1 MNMKQKLPL
10 KSFLLAAAFSLGLAA
25 SARADDSV
33 VVTQQSDVSAAAR
46 TTGDLSL
53 LGQSH
58 ATLTYGY
65 IDLDGTS
72 TSADRYAFEWNQP
85 LNDGFDAVLSYDYL
99 QSGLFGGSRVKQH
112 TLAASLRAFSTAYSW
127 GKPYLEAG
135 AGYVW
140 QRFAGAR
147 DDSWLWSVGA
157 GVEFQV
163 LPRATVTPFVKY
175 ADVPDLANEGR
186 WNYGVKGSYWLDRN
200 WALTAGFSRDDEQNS
215 EFTVGTNFRF

>member
-1 MNMKQKLPL
+1 MKQNLPL
-10 KSFLLAAAFSLGLAA
+10 KSLLLAAAFSLGLATAA
-25 SARADDSV
+25 SADDSI
-33 VVTQQSDVSAAAR
+33 VVTDPSELDATGQIG
-46 TTGDLSL
+46 GDLSL

-65 IDLDGTS
+65 NDLDGTS

-85 LNDGFDAVLSYDYL
+85 LSAGFDAVLSYDYL
-99 QSGLFGGSRVKQH
+99 QSGLFGSARVKQH

-127 GKPYLEAG
+127 GRPYLEAG

-140 QRFAGAR
+140 ERFAGAR
-147 DDSWLWSVGA
+147 DDSWLWGVGA

-163 LPRATVTPFVKY
+163 HRRATVTPFVEY
-175 ADVPDLANEGR
+175 TDAPDLAREGV